1 MPSISLPTAVLGAGA
16 LGLAG
21 AGISANAANTAA
33 QEQAQASRN
42 ALSTQVAAEN
52 TALASE
58 SPFLT
63 IGTGAADQLANLY
76 GIAYGPSG
84 SASTTTGPTGI
95 VTPGNVNATAS
106 SPGGQAIENAA
117 MANFTNTP
125 DYKFA
130 FQQGLQALDRSAA
143 AGTTPGLSQG
153 GGGAVMGAEQYG
165 QGLASQQFGNYFNR
179 LLSLSNLGQSA
190 AAGVSNTALS
200 GANSQGNTQQAIG
213 ESLASGAVG
222 SASAINSG
230 LSGIGSNL
238 LSSQL
243 INKLGIGGTNVAS
256 AYNNST
262 GNYLGLSGAQ
272 QDSLQDAD
280 LLPGTTLSDL

>member
-1 MPSISLPTAVLGAGA
+1 MPSISLPTAIIGAGA
-16 LGLAG
+16 LGLGG
-21 AGISANAANTAA
+21 AALQSNAATTAA
-33 QEQAQASRN
+33 GQQTAAENR
-42 ALSTQVAAEN
+42 ALATQVAGEN

-190 AAGVSNTALS
+190 ASGVSNTALS
-200 GANSQGNTQQAIG
+200 GANSQGNTLQGIG
-213 ESLASGAVG
+213 ASQASGTVG
-222 SASAINSG
+222 SANAVAGGLSNLGSG
-230 LSGIGSNL
+230 LTTSL
-238 LSSQL
+238 LAS
-243 INKLGIGGTNVAS
+243 KLGLGGTNLSS
-256 AYNNST
+256 AYSNST
-262 GNYLGLSGAQ
+262 GNYAGLSDAG
-272 QDSLQDAD
+272 QDAIQD
-280 LLPGTTLSDL
+280 NPDTSYLLG